1 MYFIALIMLNFVQN
15 VFDFPLIRSLLS
27 RSDFRYKLY
36 PLPGRTSTFC
46 FLVSF
51 GYCKHFS
58 YLLPKMKHDR
68 ID

>member
-51 GYCKHFS
+51 LVIANIFPIYS
-58 YLLPKMKHDR
+58 QR
-68 ID
+68 